1 MFGLGWREDS
11 PLDFV
16 QTVGLIVITGVL
28 IYAVAMLRRA
38 IKAALVVLMRDNER
52 MNKQVSAA
60 CERIEALEA
69 RVAAAEAE
77 KADR

>member
-1 MFGLGWREDS
+1 MFGIGWREDS

-38 IKAALVVLMRDNER
+38 IKAAVAVLMRDNER
-52 MNKQVSAA
+52 LHKQISAA

-69 RVAAAEAE
+69 EKANAERE